1 MFKGLFPEVVSL
13 KAVTLKTLILP
24 TCLGMCYNNFSMF
37 PVTIPCAVK
46 CQL

>member
-1 MFKGLFPEVVSL
+1 MLKGLFPRVVSL
-13 KAVTLKTLILP
+13 KAVTLKTLMLP
-24 TCLGMCYNNFSMF
+24 TCLGMCYNNLAWF